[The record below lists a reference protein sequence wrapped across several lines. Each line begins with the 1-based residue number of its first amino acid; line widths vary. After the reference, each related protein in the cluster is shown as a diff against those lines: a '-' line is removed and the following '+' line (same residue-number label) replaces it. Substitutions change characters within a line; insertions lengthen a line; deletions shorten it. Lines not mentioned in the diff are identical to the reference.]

1 MKAILIKGGRIIDPA
16 RGIDETADLLIS
28 GKKISAMGHGLEAPA
43 GAEVLSADKL
53 IVCPGFIDLHC
64 HLREP
69 GFEDKETIATGT
81 LAAARGGFT
90 TVCAMP
96 NTSPPLDSEAVVK
109 SVREKAEAAGPVR
122 VLVIG
127 CVSRGRKGEVLAE
140 MGELA
145 SAGAIAFS
153 DDGNT
158 VSSHLMRPALEYS
171 LALGLPVID
180 HCEDTALSA
189 DGQMNEGIIATR
201 LGLKGIPAAAEEAI
215 VARDLSLAQLTGG
228 RLHIAHVSTAGSVAL
243 IRHAQEKGIKVTA
256 EVTPHHLTL
265 TDEAVIGY
273 NTSAKVNPPLR
284 TARDIEALIQGLKD
298 GTISA
303 IATDHAPHTVT
314 DKLCEF
320 ALAPSGISGLETA
333 LGSLMV
339 LVHSGALNLITLLGK
354 LTGGPAKIIGRDG
367 ELGTLATGASAD
379 VTIFNPDLEWLV
391 DTGAFASKGKNTP
404 LAGVT
409 LKGKVVATI
418 AQGQLVYRDGSVSL

>member
-1 MKAILIKGGRIIDPA
+1 MKTILIKGGRIIDPA

-28 GKKISAMGHGLEAPA
+28 GKKISAMGQGLEAPA
-43 GAEVLSADKL
+43 GAEVINAGKL

-81 LAAARGGFT
+81 RAAARGGFT

-96 NTSPPLDSEAVVK
+96 NTSPPLDSEAAVR

-122 VLVIG
+122 VLLIG

-145 SAGAIAFS
+145 SAGAVAFS

-158 VSSHLMRPALEYS
+158 VSSLLMRPALEYS

-215 VARDLSLAQLTGG
+215 VTRDISLAQLTGG
-228 RLHIAHVSTAGSVAL
+228 HLHIAHVSTAGSVEL

-265 TDEAVIGY
+265 TEEAVMGY
-273 NTSAKVNPPLR
+273 NTSAKVTPPLR
-284 TARDIEALIQGLKD
+284 TTRDIEALIEGLKD

-303 IATDHAPHTVT
+303 IATDHAPHTIT

-333 LGSLMV
+333 LGSLMG
-339 LVHSGALNLITLLGK
+339 LVHSGALDLITLLDR
-354 LTGGPAKIIGRDG
+354 LTGGPAKVIGREG
-367 ELGTLATGASAD
+367 EMGTLANGASAD
-379 VTIFNPDLEWLV
+379 ITIFDPDLEWVV
-391 DTGAFASKGKNTP
+391 DTGDFASKGKNTP
-404 LAGVT
+404 LAGAT
-409 LKGKVVATI
+409 LKGKVVTTI
-418 AQGQLVYRDGSVSL
+418 AQGQLVYRDGPVSL